1 MIPRYVGNKRKA
13 SLTTPTIDENRGFE
27 AVASSEATEACP
39 HRNVEHISELDLI
52 LSGEF
57 LMLGEPGPPETQ
69 SEPGATPPNRWL
81 KNHSLALHVGVS
93 SQFAL
98 ILVSWMTH
106 RQLVFESSTFLS
118 FRTQTPH
125 AHILLKTSHNRLLR
139 LRYLG

>member
-1 MIPRYVGNKRKA
+1 MFAAFSRKKKSFLTKKNRFFKTRSMIPRYVGNKRKA

-27 AVASSEATEACP
+27 AAASSEATEACP

-81 KNHSLALHVGVS
+81 KITLLLLCTLEFHHSLHS
-93 SQFAL
+93 S
-98 ILVSWMTH
+98 W
-106 RQLVFESSTFLS
+106 FL
-118 FRTQTPH
+118 
-125 AHILLKTSHNRLLR
+125 
-139 LRYLG
+139 G